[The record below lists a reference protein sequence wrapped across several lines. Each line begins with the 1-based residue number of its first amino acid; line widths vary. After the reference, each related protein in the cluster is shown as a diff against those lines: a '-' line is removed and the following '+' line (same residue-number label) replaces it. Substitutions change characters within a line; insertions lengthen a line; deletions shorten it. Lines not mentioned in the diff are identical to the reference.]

1 MNKTKLLI
9 SASTYPRWSGDS
21 TPGFVKQFAEELVQA
36 GDSVYVLAPHSKD
49 AKTSESELGVAV
61 HRYRYFLPAS
71 GETVAYEGGA
81 VNKIKKT
88 PIYALKVLLLV
99 AALFFSSLWKVFI
112 KRIDVLNPHWA
123 IPQGFVAVVVKF
135 ITGKKV
141 VLTVHGGDIF
151 NLNGK
156 IMTIIKRFV
165 LKHSDMV
172 CPNSNATMEACR
184 EIYDRE
190 YTIIPMGIY
199 MDRFVEKLP
208 SKSIQDR
215 HNLNSFTILF
225 VGRLAEVKGVEYLL
239 DAVRKLKQEKQ
250 EFKLLIVGDGP
261 LKQSFES
268 YVEQHQLSE
277 FVELVGWVPSDQ
289 LNDYYSVA
297 DVFVGPSLS
306 EPQGLVFCEALAT
319 GTPVIAT
326 NVGGLPDIV
335 QEGKTGYLISPKSSD
350 AIKSKL
356 LYLITHRDEL
366 KKMSN
371 RARASVY
378 DRFSWQS
385 TTSRYR
391 EIFSSIIN

>member
-21 TPGFVKQFAEELVQA
+21 TPGFVKQFAEELVEV

-49 AKTSESELGVAV
+49 AKTSESEQGVAV

-81 VNKIKKT
+81 VNKIQKT

-99 AALFFSSLWKVFI
+99 AALFFSSLWKVFM

-156 IMTIIKRFV
+156 IMTKIKRFV

-391 EIFSSIIN
+391 EIFSSLIN